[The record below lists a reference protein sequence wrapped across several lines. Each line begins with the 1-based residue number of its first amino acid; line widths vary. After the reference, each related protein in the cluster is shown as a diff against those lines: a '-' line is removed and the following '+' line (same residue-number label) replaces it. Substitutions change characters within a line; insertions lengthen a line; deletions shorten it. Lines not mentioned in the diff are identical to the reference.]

1 MENRKIIINPEL
13 FKLNT
18 NGGSRKKK
26 TNRDNS
32 QIKFK
37 KPVSMEPKNRKTI
50 KNKIL
55 RYIREQQEKK
65 YKSLFEENLSNHS
78 KKRDIEP
85 ILSELDK
92 MSEIEDTIHHF
103 NALDKQ
109 IKSKNE
115 KLQHNH
121 TIRNNIVSDSQ
132 FYKNYMGNNHQPMKN
147 NPPINNHQTINNN
160 PPINNNQTIQRS
172 YPHTISLPN
181 IKNQIQYNNI
191 DPYIPMKYV
200 APPHPGYGCLKHGKL
215 KTYKTQRNYAAYN
228 NTQVQ
233 SQTNQ
238 SPINPTNSI
247 EKLKEISRIKQLRN
261 IIENTNQKIPETLK
275 YIKRKKTLKRTF
287 FIGKSKVH
295 PKIGVLIP
303 NKTIRKNIMTKAHL
317 LKQTPLSDMR
327 KYLIKRGF
335 MKVGSSAP
343 KDVIAKMYESAILV
357 GGEIHNH
364 NPENLLYNY
373 FNAEKE

>member
-1 MENRKIIINPEL
+1 
-13 FKLNT
+13 
-18 NGGSRKKK
+18 
-26 TNRDNS
+26 
-32 QIKFK
+32 
-37 KPVSMEPKNRKTI
+37 
-50 KNKIL
+50 L

-85 ILSELDK
+85 ILSELDT

-132 FYKNYMGNNHQPMKN
+132 FYKNYMGNNQ
-147 NPPINNHQTINNN
+147 
-160 PPINNNQTIQRS
+160 PINNNQTINNHPPINNNQPINNHPPINNNQPINNHPPINNRHTIQRS
-172 YPHTISLPN
+172 YPPTISLPN

-191 DPYIPMKYV
+191 EPYIPMKYV

-228 NTQVQ
+228 NTQL
-233 SQTNQ
+233 Q
-238 SPINPTNSI
+238 SPNPTNSI
-247 EKLKEISRIKQLRN
+247 EKLKEISRIKQMHN
-261 IIENTNQKIPETLK
+261 IIEKTNQKIPETLK

-357 GGEIHNH
+357 GGEINNH